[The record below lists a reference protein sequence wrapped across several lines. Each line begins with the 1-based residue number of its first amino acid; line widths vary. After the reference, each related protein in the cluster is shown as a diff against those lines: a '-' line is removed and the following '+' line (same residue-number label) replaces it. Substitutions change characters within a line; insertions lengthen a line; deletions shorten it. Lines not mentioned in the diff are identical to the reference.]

1 VVELMPRRKSNE
13 PRDQQLLV
21 RLTRSDK
28 RVLVAAAALDQVTV
42 NVYIHNVI
50 VRAIQH
56 LNDDPLVRRQLDLF
70 DEQAARRGGNVVP
83 IGAIGR
89 PESL

>member
-1 VVELMPRRKSNE
+1 MPRRKSDD
-13 PRDQQLLV
+13 PRDLQLLV

-56 LNDDPLVRRQLDLF
+56 LRDDPLVSRQLDLF

-83 IGAIGR
+83 IGAVGR
-89 PESL
+89 SEII

>member
-1 VVELMPRRKSNE
+1 MPRRKSNA

-28 RVLVAAAALDQVTV
+28 GVLVAAAALDQITV
-42 NVYIHNVI
+42 NTYVHNV
-50 VRAIQH
+50 VLRAIHH
-56 LNDDPLVRRQLDLF
+56 LKDDPLVRRQLDLF
-70 DEQAARRGGNVVP
+70 DEQAARKGGKWVP